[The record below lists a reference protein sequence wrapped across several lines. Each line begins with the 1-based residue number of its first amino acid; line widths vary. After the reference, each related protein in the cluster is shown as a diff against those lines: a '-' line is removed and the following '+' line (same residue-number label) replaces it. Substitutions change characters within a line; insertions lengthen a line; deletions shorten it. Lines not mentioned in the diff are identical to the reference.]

1 MASIKQVAHKET
13 DLKQIV
19 YSDIQTSFAI
29 HPNKKDVTRVFNEDA
44 VKRSIR
50 NIILTNKGEK
60 LMEPLFG
67 SNINA
72 VLFEQMT
79 PASEDILKHYVTTA
93 IENHEP
99 RAQVIGVVVSA
110 LYDMNAYGVT
120 IVFNT
125 INSKE
130 PVSMELLIN
139 RVR

>member
-1 MASIKQVAHKET
+1 MASIKQVARKET

-19 YSDIQTSFAI
+19 YSDLQTSFAI
-29 HPNKKDVTRVFNEDA
+29 HPNKKDVTRLFNEDA

-60 LMEPLFG
+60 LMDPQFG
-67 SNINA
+67 SNINSL
-72 VLFEQMT
+72 LFEQMT
-79 PASEDILKHYVTTA
+79 PATEDILKHYVMSA

-99 RAQVIGVVVSA
+99 RAMVLGVIVSA

-120 IVFNT
+120 VVFNT
-125 INSKE
+125 INTKE
-130 PVSMELLIN
+130 PLTMELLIN

>member
-19 YSDIQTSFAI
+19 YSDLQTSFAI
-29 HPNKKDVTRVFNEDA
+29 HPNKKDVTRLFNEDA

-60 LMEPLFG
+60 LMDPQFG

-72 VLFEQMT
+72 LLFEQMT
-79 PASEDILKHYVTTA
+79 PASEDILKHYVISA

-99 RAQVIGVVVSA
+99 RAKVLGVIVSA

-120 IVFNT
+120 VVFNT
-125 INSKE
+125 INTKE
-130 PVSMELLIN
+130 PITMELLIN